1 VFGQGS
7 SIFLNALLHKNNY
20 FDYSIYFFAQILPF
34 VLFLIVIIYFFWVKK
49 DILRF
54 YSLCLVILASL
65 AVSEIL
71 KFIFAHPRPFVA
83 IAEFTPLFTFGGI
96 DSFPSGHA
104 TVFSALATAVYF
116 ENKKLGIFFILCTLF
131 MGIARVI
138 AGVHYLGDIL
148 AGFFIG
154 FLLVFMSYR
163 FIGKLRNKS

>member
-1 VFGQGS
+1 MLGQNS
-7 SIFLNALLHKNNY
+7 SIFLNTLLYRNNY
-20 FDYSIYFFAQILPF
+20 FDYSVYFFAQILPF
-34 VLFLIVIIYFFWVKK
+34 VLFLIVIVYFFWIKK
-49 DILRF
+49 DVFRF

-83 IAEFTPLFTFGGI
+83 ITEFTPLFTFGGT

-116 ENKKLGIFFILCTLF
+116 ENKKLGIFFILCALF
-131 MGIARVI
+131 MGIARVV
-138 AGVHYLGDIL
+138 AGVHYLVDIL

-154 FLLVFMSYR
+154 FLLVFISYK